1 MDNNIEV
8 VAELA
13 AHLGA
18 KRSAAKMAI
27 ANFYGVSYRTVT
39 NWVGKGGI
47 YEYGLL
53 VEAVKQIKAGVAVGV
68 VKQQQEDRNRFESIK
83 QAYHM
88 YTGYDSPQERTVML
102 FFAFECI
109 DGDRVFTERQLIDGT
124 GVPRSTLFKCIA
136 RLVEKGMLFRRK
148 PSEGNGVE
156 YGI

>member
-27 ANFYGVSYRTVT
+27 ANFYGVTYRTVT
-39 NWVGKGGI
+39 NWVSKGGI

-53 VEAVKQIKAGVAVGV
+53 VEAVKQIKAGTF
-68 VKQQQEDRNRFESIK
+68 KQQQDDGKKFESIK
-83 QAYHM
+83 QAYHA

-136 RLVEKGMLFRRK
+136 RLVDKGMLFREK
-148 PSEGNGVE
+148 PAEGNGVE
-156 YGI
+156 YRI